1 MLSRIPEH
9 ADALR
14 VEQLLAERTAI
25 EAPCNPAQYRVL
37 KRIAANPNNHLAI
50 GFGAGSAPG
59 LAGNLALAGL
69 LSELELG
76 PCIKEVWGV
85 SAGAIIGGAWCSGAS
100 VQQMMPMLEEL
111 DRQGAVDFA
120 VWEVLV
126 LGLARLL
133 LFQQFPEGLVRGRNF
148 REAIARSLQART
160 FDECPIPFRVI
171 ACTDDG
177 YAQKVVFRH
186 GPLLNAI
193 MASMCIPGVVFPVPD
208 WNGAEHGYFDGAVVE
223 KTPLTSIIEEHHREG
238 RSRQLVV
245 ICTHFSD
252 SGRILKPIGFIQR
265 MLNAMHRLED
275 QAWEYQEMKA
285 RDATNCKFLVLN
297 PHIKEGGPF
306 DFSTIRFN
314 YLWAR
319 KMFKEQLS
327 NAKLAIRFEAG

>member
-85 SAGAIIGGAWCSGAS
+85 SAGAIIGVAWCSGAS
-100 VQQMMPMLEEL
+100 AQQMLPMLEEL

-171 ACTDDG
+171 ACT
-177 YAQKVVFRH
+177 
-186 GPLLNAI
+186 
-193 MASMCIPGVVFPVPD
+193 
-208 WNGAEHGYFDGAVVE
+208 
-223 KTPLTSIIEEHHREG
+223 
-238 RSRQLVV
+238 
-245 ICTHFSD
+245 
-252 SGRILKPIGFIQR
+252 
-265 MLNAMHRLED
+265 
-275 QAWEYQEMKA
+275 
-285 RDATNCKFLVLN
+285 
-297 PHIKEGGPF
+297 
-306 DFSTIRFN
+306 
-314 YLWAR
+314 
-319 KMFKEQLS
+319 
-327 NAKLAIRFEAG
+327 